1 MKHVILLITLLFILI
16 PGGHAQKSN
25 KPSRSFTY
33 SLCEAEFGFCKQKC
47 TVKLIKGDKI
57 AIGSYIKVYFQGE
70 LLTEGY
76 ILKHMS
82 GNIYILKDK
91 KDVSNPEICGGCC
104 GSAYDINISK
114 KQIWGC

>member
-1 MKHVILLITLLFILI
+1 MKSFILLCTILFMLA
-16 PGGHAQKSN
+16 GDCQAQHKS
-25 KPSRSFTY
+25 KAPRSYTY

-76 ILKHMS
+76 ILKHLS

-104 GSAYDINISK
+104 GSAYDINIPK